1 MALVLVLEVEE
12 AVTTVLGAAAHQV
25 AKEVVIGS
33 VAVACSPNNE
43 TLSHFVNLL

>member
-1 MALVLVLEVEE
+1 MALVLILEVEE

-25 AKEVVIGS
+25 AKEVIIGS